1 MKSFLVQLQALATT
15 LIKLVTLLKKG
26 LPHRR
31 FAVNFDKLLQEDVS
45 GCFCDFARFSL
56 HINAII
62 INKVNF
68 LKFKVSES
76 R

>member
-26 LPHRR
+26 LPRRR
-31 FAVNFDKLLQEDVS
+31 FAVNFDKLLQEDVG